1 MRTIMYRAFLGC
13 ALFAS
18 LLSTVSCANRTR
30 YLTVRPPHALPTEG
44 QALPLKVA
52 LVLPDAVRN
61 ATDQEEIS
69 CPFGTTTFVFQTG
82 PGFEKGA
89 LQALSQAFT
98 KVEVVK
104 EKKPGHF
111 DLFIEPAAPDI
122 ELQGHCNMFVTE
134 KATLDAKATVTVRV
148 TDRNDQPFLD
158 GTFASSQHTEEKVLD
173 VVGKALADLLQV
185 MAQGLMT
192 TPKLQIYAGVPPSQ
206 EPVAPAPP
214 PAPVASVAP
223 SLAVPPPAPPPAPVA
238 APPVVPLVPPSA
250 SAAAV
255 APQAGKMDAAIP
267 AEAPKRAPVTIPK
280 LEEAPQD
287 PSRVI
292 VTGAGFSVGFGYV
305 VTAYHLVAGM
315 SYATVYE
322 QDRAIPA
329 SLVLR
334 DRLSDLALLK
344 VDEGSDGQTLPGLRL
359 GDVTK
364 VRIGERVWVCDLFAM
379 GGGMEKAIWKEGR
392 LRPLPGNGPADPR
405 ILSLALTTPLQ
416 HSGGPVLN
424 EQGEAIGLML
434 APADADRLFSN
445 LAPFS
450 SDTGIAIKIQYAK
463 WLLSMLPESEFV
475 LPASGTRSL
484 PVSTMIE
491 NAKPQVVVIKAAAK

>member
-1 MRTIMYRAFLGC
+1 
-13 ALFAS
+13 
-18 LLSTVSCANRTR
+18 
-30 YLTVRPPHALPTEG
+30 
-44 QALPLKVA
+44 
-52 LVLPDAVRN
+52 
-61 ATDQEEIS
+61 
-69 CPFGTTTFVFQTG
+69 
-82 PGFEKGA
+82 
-89 LQALSQAFT
+89 
-98 KVEVVK
+98 
-104 EKKPGHF
+104 
-111 DLFIEPAAPDI
+111 
-122 ELQGHCNMFVTE
+122 
-134 KATLDAKATVTVRV
+134 
-148 TDRNDQPFLD
+148 
-158 GTFASSQHTEEKVLD
+158 
-173 VVGKALADLLQV
+173 
-185 MAQGLMT
+185 
-192 TPKLQIYAGVPPSQ
+192 
-206 EPVAPAPP
+206 
-214 PAPVASVAP
+214 
-223 SLAVPPPAPPPAPVA
+223 
-238 APPVVPLVPPSA
+238 
-250 SAAAV
+250 
-255 APQAGKMDAAIP
+255 MDAAIP
-267 AEAPKRAPVTIPK
+267 AEAPKRGPVTIPK

-379 GGGMEKAIWKEGR
+379 GGGMEKVVWKEGR

>member
-1 MRTIMYRAFLGC
+1 M
-13 ALFAS
+13 
-18 LLSTVSCANRTR
+18 
-30 YLTVRPPHALPTEG
+30 
-44 QALPLKVA
+44 A

-104 EKKPGHF
+104 EKKPGNF

-223 SLAVPPPAPPPAPVA
+223 SLPSLRLRRRRHLLLHRLLFRLFRPLLPPRPWLPR
-238 APPVVPLVPPSA
+238 
-250 SAAAV
+250 
-255 APQAGKMDAAIP
+255 QAKWMRRYR
-267 AEAPKRAPVTIPK
+267 PKRRNVRRLPF
-280 LEEAPQD
+280 
-287 PSRVI
+287 PS
-292 VTGAGFSVGFGYV
+292 
-305 VTAYHLVAGM
+305 
-315 SYATVYE
+315 
-322 QDRAIPA
+322 
-329 SLVLR
+329 
-334 DRLSDLALLK
+334 
-344 VDEGSDGQTLPGLRL
+344 
-359 GDVTK
+359 
-364 VRIGERVWVCDLFAM
+364 
-379 GGGMEKAIWKEGR
+379 
-392 LRPLPGNGPADPR
+392 
-405 ILSLALTTPLQ
+405 
-416 HSGGPVLN
+416 
-424 EQGEAIGLML
+424 
-434 APADADRLFSN
+434 
-445 LAPFS
+445 
-450 SDTGIAIKIQYAK
+450 
-463 WLLSMLPESEFV
+463 
-475 LPASGTRSL
+475 
-484 PVSTMIE
+484 
-491 NAKPQVVVIKAAAK
+491 